1 MNPGARPLAVRA
13 AEGCGLI
20 AAVLGG
26 VREAFIW
33 EERTALDGPALAL
46 VFTLAIPLV
55 TALLVLLVTRRR
67 SKAALTVIFLLT
79 ALAWLTTAKLGL
91 TDGSVAF
98 TAGAA
103 SLILQSASLLLM
115 LSPPALRRLRAPA
128 RG

>member
-1 MNPGARPLAVRA
+1 VTVRA
-13 AEGCGLI
+13 AEGLGLF
-20 AAVLGG
+20 AAALGA
-26 VREAFIW
+26 VREAFVW

-46 VFTLAIPLV
+46 VFTLAVPLV

-67 SKAALTVIFLLT
+67 SKAALVVSFLLA
-79 ALAWLTTAKLGL
+79 ALAWLTTVKLGL

-115 LSPPALRRLRAPA
+115 LSPPALRWLRAPA